1 MDKFNPGE
9 EMQNPPYSHW
19 KSIDCYLN
27 PGMVFFISQR
37 HQELIIRFNTTKGI
51 VNLHNS
57 PLKPHLY
64 EYIIKLQNAK
74 YRFLHEKPIYELN
87 IEGDSLFKKL
97 HSELKKHEI
106 IPYSEGESKLSIKN
120 FLESLYFF
128 LDGINQIIQREFK
141 IWLSIKKEALIQ
153 DYTKVDQKDSK
164 FSNKGRIINSNEI
177 EMVVSLLRPYYLPG
191 YQTDIVYSLAGL
203 MKTEMIK
210 PEVAMEIIDK
220 LTENDEDKAQKLR
233 ILHNVYNEDVN
244 WGEIKEIKSIWGSME
259 NQGVEVEQIRVV
271 KKELY
276 RIIKAP
282 KHDGMI
288 IGPMGSDTLTIIN
301 PFKKQILHETVNI
314 RNNKDYSKTTI
325 VVDAYPKE
333 LTVYES
339 PLVEETRKFEII
351 FESNIAHRPFK
362 IGPTLL
368 EDIIRY
374 LKESGYVLS
383 SKYINDVM
391 PVVVNAYIRKGIAN
405 IKKEIESPGFFIDS
419 KTGQLLAV
427 KYDVK
432 EVSIDDIK
440 PGLEVLEEFSD
451 WFSSQKVKL
460 ATILKWGLIS
470 PFIFAKKQLGH
481 WVEWPFLYGKAGSG
495 KTTMGKM
502 VLYLWGEPNNNNDL
516 GGSSFNTEARIGDR
530 LKQFTFPIVVNEPM
544 GTFEK
549 IGTVEMLKSAI
560 ERTNSRGRYEGRTYR
575 NIPSFS
581 PVIFTSNQAIP
592 DDDAIARRLLIIVF
606 SYSERKTPE
615 EKAAFEKK
623 FQMDNPRSCKLHA
636 LKSLSQFAV
645 GEIIADPQL
654 LELDWRELADRLIIR
669 MYSDAGMEIPE
680 WLKKWVKPET
690 MEDLDDVHREN
701 IRIFLQKEINNA
713 YGRVEILDED
723 GRPAKRRY
731 DNSIEVKTADDFESR
746 VWVVLN
752 ERKIPWMLLNRNDKI
767 ILTSGFIEALKKDT
781 CINETLQSIAEL
793 LGWDHKKTSVRSAGF
808 NGWSIQIN
816 RSKFTQFVF
825 PNFEIEESCDDTGV
839 VIS

>member
-1 MDKFNPGE
+1 MDNFNPGE

-19 KSIDCYLN
+19 KSIDCCLN
-27 PGMVFFISQR
+27 PGMVFFTSQR
-37 HQELIIRFNTTKGI
+37 HQELIIRFNTNKGI
-51 VNLHNS
+51 VSLHNS

-64 EYIIKLQNAK
+64 EYIIKLQDVQH
-74 YRFLHEKPIYELN
+74 RFLHEKPMYLLN
-87 IEGDSLFKKL
+87 IGDNSLFKKL
-97 HSELKKHEI
+97 GSELKKYEI
-106 IPYSEGESKLSIKN
+106 VPYSEGKFKLSIKK
-120 FLESLYFF
+120 FVEALYFF
-128 LDGINQIIQREFK
+128 LDGINQIIKREFN
-141 IWLSIKKEALIQ
+141 IWLSIKKETLIQ
-153 DYTKVDQKDSK
+153 EYIKDEKDTKPSGD
-164 FSNKGRIINSNEI
+164 GRLIKPDEI
-177 EMVVSLLRPYYLPG
+177 EVVVSLLRPYYLPD
-191 YQTDIVYSLAGL
+191 YQIDIVYSLAHL
-203 MKTEMIK
+203 MKTERIR
-210 PEVAMEIIDK
+210 PEAAMEIIDK

-233 ILHNVYNEDVN
+233 IIHRIYSEDINLNEN
-244 WGEIKEIKSIWGSME
+244 EIRDIWRSME
-259 NQGVEVEQIRVV
+259 NQGIEPEQIRVI

-288 IGPMGSDTLTIIN
+288 TGPMGSDTLTIVD
-301 PFKKQILHETVNI
+301 PFKKQILYETVNI
-314 RNNKDYSKTTI
+314 RNNKDYSKTII
-325 VVDAYPKE
+325 VADAYPKE

-339 PLVEETRKFEII
+339 PLVEETRKFEIV

-391 PVVVNAYIRKGIAN
+391 PAVVNAYIRKGIAK

-432 EVSIDDIK
+432 EITADDIK
-440 PGLEVLEEFSD
+440 QGLEVLEEFAD
-451 WFSSQKVKL
+451 WFSNQKVKL

-470 PFIFAKKQLGH
+470 PFIFPKKQLGH

-502 VLYLWGEPNNNNDL
+502 VLYLWGEPNSTNDI

-581 PVIFTSNQAIP
+581 PAVFTSNQAIP
-592 DDDAIARRLLIIVF
+592 DDDAMARRLLIIVF
-606 SYSERKTPE
+606 SYSERKTRE
-615 EKAAFEKK
+615 EKDAFEKK
-623 FQMDNPRSCKLHA
+623 FQMDNPKNCKLHA
-636 LKSLSQFAV
+636 LKALSQFAA

-669 MYSDAGMEIPE
+669 MYSDVDIEIPE

-701 IRIFLQKEINNA
+701 IRIFLQKEVNNA
-713 YGRVEILDED
+713 YGRVEIFDED
-723 GRPAKRRY
+723 GRPAKRMY
-731 DNSIEVKTADDFESR
+731 DNSIEVKTTDDFESR
-746 VWVVLN
+746 VWIVLN

-808 NGWSIQIN
+808 NGWSIQVN
-816 RSKFTQFVF
+816 RSKFTRFVF
-825 PNFEIEESCDDTGV
+825 PNFELEETCDDTSV

>member
-1 MDKFNPGE
+1 M
-9 EMQNPPYSHW
+9 
-19 KSIDCYLN
+19 
-27 PGMVFFISQR
+27 
-37 HQELIIRFNTTKGI
+37 
-51 VNLHNS
+51 HNS

-74 YRFLHEKPIYELN
+74 HRFLHEKPICELN
-87 IEGDSLFKKL
+87 ISDDSLFKKL
-97 HSELKKHEI
+97 YSELKKYEI
-106 IPYSEGESKLSIKN
+106 VPYSEGKSELSIKH

-141 IWLSIKKEALIQ
+141 IWLSIKNETLMQ
-153 DYTKVDQKDSK
+153 DYTKTGHKDSK
-164 FSNKGRIINSNEI
+164 SSNNGRKINPDEI
-177 EMVVSLLRPYYLPG
+177 EMVVSLLRPYYLPD

-203 MKTEMIK
+203 MKNERIK
-210 PEVAMEIIDK
+210 PEAAMEIVDR
-220 LTENDEDKAQKLR
+220 LTENDEDNAQKLR
-233 ILHNVYNEDVN
+233 ILYRIYDENIN
-244 WGEIKEIKSIWGSME
+244 WDEIKEIKSIWGSME
-259 NQGVEVEQIRVV
+259 NQGVEAEQIRVV

-288 IGPMGSDTLTIIN
+288 TGPMGSDTLTIIN
-301 PFKKQILHETVNI
+301 PFKKQILYETVNV
-314 RNNKDYSKTTI
+314 RNNKDYSRTTI

-362 IGPTLL
+362 IGPTIL

-391 PVVVNAYIRKGIAN
+391 PVVVNAYIRNGIAN

-432 EVSIDDIK
+432 EVTIDDIK
-440 PGLEVLEEFSD
+440 QGLEVLEEFAD
-451 WFSSQKVKL
+451 WFSSQKIKL

-470 PFIFAKKQLGH
+470 PFIFAKKQLGN

-502 VLYLWGEPNNNNDL
+502 VLYLWGEPNNTNDI

-581 PVIFTSNQAIP
+581 PVILTSNRAIP
-592 DDDAIARRLLIIVF
+592 DDDAMARRLLIIVF
-606 SYSERKTPE
+606 SYSERKSSE

-623 FQMDNPRSCKLHA
+623 FQMDNP
-636 LKSLSQFAV
+636 
-645 GEIIADPQL
+645 
-654 LELDWRELADRLIIR
+654 
-669 MYSDAGMEIPE
+669 
-680 WLKKWVKPET
+680 
-690 MEDLDDVHREN
+690 
-701 IRIFLQKEINNA
+701 
-713 YGRVEILDED
+713 
-723 GRPAKRRY
+723 
-731 DNSIEVKTADDFESR
+731 
-746 VWVVLN
+746 
-752 ERKIPWMLLNRNDKI
+752 
-767 ILTSGFIEALKKDT
+767 
-781 CINETLQSIAEL
+781 
-793 LGWDHKKTSVRSAGF
+793 
-808 NGWSIQIN
+808 
-816 RSKFTQFVF
+816 
-825 PNFEIEESCDDTGV
+825 
-839 VIS
+839 